1 MWMDSW
7 LICRLIMYLQYDT
20 KLANEVLFAGLER
33 DLCIRYTFEFLQFLD
48 YLDKRFDGIRIY
60 GYLYLLN

>member
-1 MWMDSW
+1 MAHMPANKV
-7 LICRLIMYLQYDT
+7 LAIRH

-48 YLDKRFDGIRIY
+48 YLYKR
-60 GYLYLLN
+60 